1 MKSKI
6 TVGISLALA
15 LMLAQVGVA
24 LAAPVTLEG
33 DVTGNVTAVQ
43 VDDTTDPDSV
53 LVTVDDGLGGIQT
66 VRILATDAATL
77 GLVTIDEFG
86 VATAVDPLP
95 TEPITVPGA
104 QVIPD
109 AGEGGEEVTHPVA
122 LALAAFFGIAPEEI
136 MMVHEQGVCE
146 GTTGDDTGTEGAL
159 ATEEGECDSHSIG
172 FGLIAQALWMTND
185 LEGEF
190 AWQDVLLAKQEKD
203 FTPLGAPEDV
213 TNWGQFKKYVKESQE
228 DPDKGHNLGGIMSGR
243 EDPVASESPETLVEG
258 ASTPG
263 VTGSGESL
271 LGPTQ
276 DQQNNQGQGN
286 NKNDN
291 NHKGG
296 NGKGKGKNK

>member
-1 MKSKI
+1 MKNKLTLS
-6 TVGISLALA
+6 ISLALA
-15 LMLAQVGVA
+15 LLFAQAGVV
-24 LAAPVTLEG
+24 LAAPSALDG
-33 DVTGNVTAVQ
+33 DITGNVTNVQ
-43 VDDTTDPDSV
+43 VDDTTDPATV
-53 LVTVDDGLGGIQT
+53 LVTVDDGLVEQI
-66 VRILATDAATL
+66 VRISAADAETL
-77 GLVTIDEFG
+77 GLVTIDDLG
-86 VATAVDPLP
+86 VVTTADPLP
-95 TEPITVPGA
+95 TDPVTIPGT
-104 QVIPD
+104 QIIPD
-109 AGEGGEEVTHPVA
+109 EGAPEEEVTHPVA

-228 DPDKGHNLGGIMSGR
+228 DPNKGHNLGGVMSGN
-243 EDPVASESPETLVEG
+243 EEPVASETPETLVEG

-271 LGPTQ
+271 LLTTQ
-276 DQQNNQGQGN
+276 DQQNNQGQGD
-286 NKNDN
+286 NKNKN